1 VTDGATTSAARDAP
15 MQSVA
20 ASITALTT
28 RPRPSDGMA
37 IPFVALGHEP
47 YKDTTINGSSTSK

>member
-1 VTDGATTSAARDAP
+1 

-28 RPRPSDGMA
+28 RQRPRDGMA
-37 IPFVALGHEP
+37 IPFVALRHEP
-47 YKDTTINGSSTSK
+47 YKDTTINGSSISE